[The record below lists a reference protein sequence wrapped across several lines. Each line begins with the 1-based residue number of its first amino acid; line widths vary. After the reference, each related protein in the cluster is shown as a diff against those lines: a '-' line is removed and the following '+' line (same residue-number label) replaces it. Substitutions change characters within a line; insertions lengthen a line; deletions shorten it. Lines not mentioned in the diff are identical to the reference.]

1 MPHLCLVPALHV
13 AAVLVSDGLILRSD
27 IGQDSSHVGLRLG
40 VHLNVHGAGRH
51 LVAQDCELLKA
62 ERERTLITLE
72 KVGLVTTGEPGESWL
87 AAKNHHKGCCLF
99 VFFPPALT
107 SAWFFFR

>member
-1 MPHLCLVPALHV
+1 MVPALHV

-27 IGQDSSHVGLRLG
+27 VAQDGSHVGLGLG

-51 LVAQDCELLKA
+51 LVAQDCELLEA
-62 ERERTLITLE
+62 ERERTLRTLE
-72 KVGLVTTGEPGESWL
+72 KVGLVPAGEPGESWL
-87 AAKNHHKGCCLF
+87 AVKNHHTGGC
-99 VFFPPALT
+99 FFFPPPALT